1 MKGLKNL
8 RFPKLRLKRA
18 GESAGRE
25 FVKARM
31 SDAID
36 ILAWSVF
43 GRISNRVAKSFNLDK
58 AIARAGLAIYPRVYA
73 TRMLFFTLIAVL
85 GGLVAE
91 SILILFEGNIVVLI
105 AATILIALT
114 PMIVFAYYL
123 LYPSLKVGGRVKS
136 VDHELPF
143 FAAYLTTM
151 AYSGVAPEKVIEIA
165 AGQRVFKGVRDEARR
180 IIRDIRIFGK
190 DPLSAIDSIA
200 AQHPSSIFRDFMLGL
215 TATARSGGDIR
226 HYLETKTAELF
237 RRRTED
243 LRILADR
250 VGIFVQLFV
259 SVNLVMGLAM
269 YAFFIVSSVL
279 PIGGFGLPMFIMFTL
294 LIQPMLSLLILLMVD
309 SLMPKDPIWDK
320 TIYGYLFLSTAA
332 AVGAGLTLFIV
343 SGGYEV
349 LAGIAPTS
357 RHFYAVLASMA
368 FSLVALSIGGVR
380 AYSIKRRIERDLSAQ
395 LANFL
400 RDLTEVRKTG
410 LSIEKCFQVLTSREY
425 GVLTPVIK
433 RVAGSISIGMDITKA
448 VRKAL
453 RGVQNWLVLVVFR
466 FLVDAIEYGGATPLV
481 LDNLSRFASELTAI
495 YDELKRRLK
504 TYIAIPYIGAIL
516 LSTVSLMLLGM
527 MAQVLAS
534 TIGGGGGIGGQ
545 AVVGGLMVRLTITE
559 RDLFTIA
566 LVASIGSLVNSWL
579 MGLMSGKLKDLTI
592 LSGFTHSIL
601 LAVVALASSITSFN
615 IYILPLL
622 VK

>member
-1 MKGLKNL
+1 MERLRSLKL
-8 RFPKLRLKRA
+8 PKLKLKRA
-18 GESAGRE
+18 RE
-25 FVKARM
+25 GTRREVVRARV

-36 ILAWSVF
+36 LLAWSIF
-43 GRISNRVAKSFNLDK
+43 GRISDRVAKSFNLDK
-58 AIARAGLAIYPRVYA
+58 AIARAGLAIHPRVYA
-73 TRMLFFTLIAVL
+73 TRMLFYTLIAVL

-91 SILILFEGNIVVLI
+91 SILILFERSLVILI
-105 AATILIALT
+105 AATILVTLI
-114 PMIVFAYYL
+114 PIVIFAYHL
-123 LYPSLKVGGRVKS
+123 LYPSLKVSSRAKS

-151 AYSGVAPEKVIEIA
+151 AYSGVSPEKVIEVA
-165 AGQRVFKGVRDEARR
+165 AEQRVFKGVRDEARR

-190 DPLSAIDSIA
+190 DPLSAIDSVA
-200 AQHPSSIFRDFMLGL
+200 AQHPSSTFRDFMLGL

-226 HYLETKTAELF
+226 HYLETKTTELF

-294 LIQPMLSLLILLMVD
+294 IVQPMLSLLILLMVD

-332 AVGAGLTLFIV
+332 AVGIGLALFIV

-349 LAGIAPTS
+349 LAGIAPTP
-357 RHFYAVLASMA
+357 RHFYAVLASIA

-380 AYSIKRRIERDLSAQ
+380 AYFIKRRVERDLSAQ

-425 GVLTPVIK
+425 GVLTPIVR

-453 RGVQNWLVLVVFR
+453 RGVQNWLALIVFR
-466 FLVDAIEYGGATPLV
+466 FLVDAVEYGGATPIV
-481 LDNLSRFASELTAI
+481 LDNLSRFTSELTAI

-516 LSTVSLMLLGM
+516 LSTVSFMLLGM

-534 TIGGGGGIGGQ
+534 TIGGGIGGGQ
-545 AVVGGLMVRLTITE
+545 AVVGGLIVRLTITG

-566 LVASIGSLVNSWL
+566 LVASVGSLINSWL

-592 LSGFTHSIL
+592 LSGFIHSIL

-622 VK
+622 TR